1 MMARLAATKEQ
12 RVTSRES
19 SGFLPRRE
27 DFGPH
32 LARKSPGDW
41 AHIAFFGAIGWPWLV
56 RSLSGGS
63 QAVRRALL
71 ARLALPP
78 HALPNLGSWKADAG
92 FLSMIADEI
101 LAKKPQTVV
110 EFGAGASSLIAARA
124 LKINGSGSLTSFD
137 QHRDYAEGV
146 KTWLADFGLAA
157 DINHAPLKQK
167 CDGWPGRWYD
177 HGPLPEHI
185 DLLLVDGPPWAVHP
199 YVRGAA
205 DSLFARI
212 SPGGAVMMDDGAR
225 PGERVVAARWRR
237 RWPDFEFNLVNGGTK
252 GTLVGRRR

>member
-1 MMARLAATKEQ
+1 MARLAATKEQ

-110 EFGAGASSLIAARA
+110 EFGAGASRLIAARA
-124 LKINGSGSLTSFD
+124 ED
-137 QHRDYAEGV
+137 QRQR
-146 KTWLADFGLAA
+146 LADKLRSA
-157 DINHAPLKQK
+157 
-167 CDGWPGRWYD
+167 
-177 HGPLPEHI
+177 
-185 DLLLVDGPPWAVHP
+185 
-199 YVRGAA
+199 
-205 DSLFARI
+205 
-212 SPGGAVMMDDGAR
+212 
-225 PGERVVAARWRR
+225 
-237 RWPDFEFNLVNGGTK
+237 
-252 GTLVGRRR
+252 